1 MAKKNTNLHN
11 AKNAKNDEFYTQLSD
26 IEKEMAYYKDFFKG
40 KIVYCNCDDAR
51 ESNFFKFF
59 SNNFESL
66 GLKKLIAT
74 GYKADSKGVKL
85 VYEGDKNGNFMV
97 DNAEVVMTELEGN
110 GDFRSEEC
118 IELLKEC
125 DVVVTNPPFSLFR
138 EYVAQLMEYGKK
150 FLIIGNMNAITYK
163 EIFPYIKNNELWWGC
178 SLHGTKCHF
187 IVPNAYEGNNVFEE
201 NGVRYGKVNNAIW
214 FTNINHTK
222 RNTPLDLYK
231 KYSADEYPKYDN
243 YDAIEV
249 SKVSEIPMDYEGVMG
264 VPITFLDKYCPTQFE
279 IVGWSRHNDLDMD
292 GGYWLGGCND
302 ATINGKIVYR
312 RLLIRR
318 KKAEPIVEVEATDN
332 VSVNE
337 VEQNDVQPANNVKV
351 AKDNTTSNEVHTPT
365 RRLHSDED
373 VYIDSITIENGTEI
387 ANKHNTK
394 RGIKNKTIN
403 LNNSTNDIADDEN
416 LPP

>member
-1 MAKKNTNLHN
+1 MASKNTNLHN
-11 AKNAKNDEFYTQLSD
+11 AKTAKNDEFYTQLSD
-26 IEKEMAYYKDFFKG
+26 IEKEMAHYKDFFKG

-66 GLKKLIAT
+66 GLKKLITT
-74 GYKADSKGVKL
+74 GYKENGKGVKL
-85 VYEGDKNGNFMV
+85 VYGGDKNGNFMV
-97 DNAEVVMTELEGN
+97 DDAEVAVTELEGN

-138 EYVAQLMEYGKK
+138 EYIAQLMEYGKK

-187 IVPNAYEGNNVFEE
+187 IVPNSYEGNNVFEE

-214 FTNINHTK
+214 FTNISHTK

-249 SKVSEIPMDYEGVMG
+249 SKVSEIPMDYDGAMG

-279 IVGWSRHNDLDMD
+279 IIKFRKGNDDKDLSV
-292 GGYWLGGCND
+292 
-302 ATINGKIVYR
+302 NGKCPYFRI
-312 RLLIRR
+312 LIRR
-318 KKAEPIVEVEATDN
+318 KK
-332 VSVNE
+332 
-337 VEQNDVQPANNVKV
+337 
-351 AKDNTTSNEVHTPT
+351 
-365 RRLHSDED
+365 
-373 VYIDSITIENGTEI
+373 
-387 ANKHNTK
+387 
-394 RGIKNKTIN
+394 
-403 LNNSTNDIADDEN
+403 
-416 LPP
+416 

>member
-1 MAKKNTNLHN
+1 MASKNTNLHN
-11 AKNAKNDEFYTQLSD
+11 AKKARNDEFYTQLSD
-26 IEKEMAYYKDFFKG
+26 IEKEMAHYKDFFKG
-40 KIVYCNCDDAR
+40 KVVYCNCDDAR

-59 SNNFESL
+59 ANNFESL
-66 GLKKLIAT
+66 GLKKLIST
-74 GYKADSKGVKL
+74 GYKENGKGVKL

-97 DNAEVVMTELEGN
+97 DDAEVVVTELEGN

-150 FLIIGNMNAITYK
+150 FIILGNMNAITYK

-187 IVPNAYEGNNVFEE
+187 IVPNSYEGNNVFEE

-249 SKVSEIPMDYEGVMG
+249 SKVSEIPMDYDGVMG

-279 IVGWSRHNDLDMD
+279 IVKFRKGNDDKDLSV
-292 GGYWLGGCND
+292 
-302 ATINGKIVYR
+302 NGKCPYFRI
-312 RLLIRR
+312 LIRR
-318 KKAEPIVEVEATDN
+318 KK
-332 VSVNE
+332 
-337 VEQNDVQPANNVKV
+337 
-351 AKDNTTSNEVHTPT
+351 
-365 RRLHSDED
+365 
-373 VYIDSITIENGTEI
+373 
-387 ANKHNTK
+387 
-394 RGIKNKTIN
+394 
-403 LNNSTNDIADDEN
+403 
-416 LPP
+416 